1 MLRVTRVILSNL
13 AVGGR
18 TYHTRGR
25 CSVAYKTRAEG
36 QNSEDLTGSKIT
48 ISSLNS
54 WLFPVP
60 DRVEEHRTRIPAK
73 HLC

>member
-1 MLRVTRVILSNL
+1 MSNL
-13 AVGGR
+13 DSRGR

-25 CSVAYKTRAEG
+25 CSVAYENRAEG

-60 DRVEEHRTRIPAK
+60 DRVEEYRTSIPAK